1 MNAAVRALTQ
11 GILVAGD
18 HASPITISKQYLLIG
33 LLFIAIMISSVS
45 IVYVTD
51 SNRHLFNDLEV
62 LQQNSDNLNTQYGQL
77 LLEQNTWSSPARV
90 QQIAQQQMNM
100 SLPAPQDVVMV
111 RQ

>member
-11 GILVAGD
+11 GILIAGD
-18 HASPITISKQYLLIG
+18 RTHPITLSKQYILIS
-33 LLFIAIMISSVS
+33 LLFIAVMLSAVS

-51 SNRHLFNDLEV
+51 SNRHLFNDLQV
-62 LQQNSDNLNTQYGQL
+62 LQQNRDNLNTQYGQL
-77 LLEQNTWSSPARV
+77 LLEQNTWASPARV

-100 SLPAPQDVVMV
+100 SLPAPKDVEMV